1 MDPVEDATWTDLV
14 AELAQAQPWL
24 HRQGDE
30 AQVLGAPGAD
40 VVAELASA
48 GSGVGVGSWAATTV
62 VGSDVEIEILLEA
75 HRM

>member
-1 MDPVEDATWTDLV
+1 MRCKSFDLS
-14 AELAQAQPWL
+14 AL
-24 HRQGDE
+24 QGGG
-30 AQVLGAPGAD
+30 QK
-40 VVAELASA
+40 LASA

>member
-1 MDPVEDATWTDLV
+1 VDPVEDATWTDLV

-40 VVAELASA
+40 VVAELARFCP
-48 GSGVGVGSWAATTV
+48 
-62 VGSDVEIEILLEA
+62 EIQENQ
-75 HRM
+75 